1 MFFLDENF
9 IKNRRDRKE
18 MERRKKELDKI
29 PDKDIVSKYIEEFGY
44 IETKNF
50 DSPFTLNIPLDISV
64 INKIGPILQYFKSEG
79 GKLEKLVYKD
89 NFIEDDID
97 NLYNMFQY
105 TNKKV
110 QPLYKQLYNDKG
122 NKNIIKNAE
131 EYIRYR
137 DLFSKLDNLIPEY
150 SHFSSA
156 ANGYFQE
163 MVETV
168 GEDNPKVKKYELFF
182 DSQDKSSMYYNT
194 ITDSVSS
201 ICEYL
206 EEDIIENLK
215 YRLLSKENK

>member
-122 NKNIIKNAE
+122 NKNIIK
-131 EYIRYR
+131 
-137 DLFSKLDNLIPEY
+137 K
-150 SHFSSA
+150 
-156 ANGYFQE
+156 
-163 MVETV
+163 
-168 GEDNPKVKKYELFF
+168 
-182 DSQDKSSMYYNT
+182 
-194 ITDSVSS
+194 
-201 ICEYL
+201 
-206 EEDIIENLK
+206 
-215 YRLLSKENK
+215 